1 MFFARFDIF
10 ISMAKSTLILY
21 QPIEN
26 FGDKSDYWFSYVD
39 FYERYWGGPT
49 SPFGVWFG
57 NEYDS
62 FRKAISS
69 NLDITE
75 EEIEDCF
82 FMKDK
87 NGRYYIAPLGSMG
100 RSHILFSEN
109 IIPLHWF
116 VIFREE
122 ERKILYTHWGFNAI
136 SYDTRL
142 DSGLKRLKEGEKVID
157 SVVDKIESNSHIFNR
172 LTGIRTGMRN
182 LYSLLSGFDP
192 SGSVVLNYGEICSF
206 IHPYTIRNENSVK
219 DVWELLTILNSGEI
233 AQAESRLTLLCQ
245 KWDDIRRK
253 ASGDPEGTTI
263 Q

>member
-1 MFFARFDIF
+1 
-10 ISMAKSTLILY
+10 MANSTLILY
-21 QPIEN
+21 EPVEN
-26 FGDKSDYWFSYVD
+26 FGNKSDYWFSYID
-39 FYERYWGGPT
+39 FYEKYWGGPT

-69 NLDITE
+69 NLDVLE

-87 NGRYYIAPLGSMG
+87 NGRYYIAPLGSKG
-100 RSHILFSEN
+100 QSHIFFSEN

-116 VIFREE
+116 AIFREE

-136 SYDTRL
+136 SYDTKL
-142 DSGLKRLKEGEKVID
+142 DSGLRRLKEGEKVID
-157 SVVDKIESNSHIFNR
+157 SVIDKNESDSHVLNK
-172 LTGIRTGMRN
+172 LAGIRAGMRK

-206 IHPYTIRNENSVK
+206 IHPYTIPNENSAK
-219 DVWELLTILNSGEI
+219 DMWELLTLLSSGKI
-233 AQAESRLTLLCQ
+233 ADADSRLNILTQ

-253 ASGDPEGTTI
+253 ASGDPGGTTI

>member
-1 MFFARFDIF
+1 
-10 ISMAKSTLILY
+10 MANSTLILY
-21 QPIEN
+21 EPVEN
-26 FGDKSDYWFSYVD
+26 FGDKSDYWFSYID
-39 FYERYWGGPT
+39 FYEKYWGGPT

-57 NEYDS
+57 NEYES

-69 NLDITE
+69 NLDMLE

-87 NGRYYIAPLGSMG
+87 NGRYYIAPLGSKG
-100 RSHILFSEN
+100 QSHIFVSEN

-136 SYDTRL
+136 SYDTEL
-142 DSGLKRLKEGEKVID
+142 DSGLRRLKEAEKVIG
-157 SVVDKIESNSHIFNR
+157 SVIDKNEPNSR
-172 LTGIRTGMRN
+172 LLNKLADIRAGMSK
-182 LYSLLSGFDP
+182 LYLLLSGFDP

-219 DVWELLTILNSGEI
+219 DVWDL
-233 AQAESRLTLLCQ
+233 LTLLSSGKIADADSRLSMLTQ

>member
-1 MFFARFDIF
+1 VRFDIL
-10 ISMAKSTLILY
+10 ISMANSTLIMY
-21 QPIEN
+21 EPVEN
-26 FGDKSDYWFSYVD
+26 FGDKSDYWYSYID
-39 FYERYWGGPT
+39 FYEKYWGGPT

-57 NEYDS
+57 NEYES

-69 NLDITE
+69 NLDLLE

-87 NGRYYIAPLGSMG
+87 DGRYYIAPLGLKG
-100 RSHILFSEN
+100 QSHFFVSEN

-116 VIFREE
+116 VIFGEE

-136 SYDTRL
+136 SYDTKL
-142 DSGLKRLKEGEKVID
+142 DSGLRRLKEGEIVIGSVID
-157 SVVDKIESNSHIFNR
+157 KNGLNSQLLNK
-172 LTGIRTGMRN
+172 LEDIRAGVRK

-219 DVWELLTILNSGEI
+219 DVWDL
-233 AQAESRLTLLCQ
+233 LTLLSSGKIVDADSRLNMLTQ

-253 ASGDPEGTTI
+253 ASGDPQATTI

>member
-1 MFFARFDIF
+1 
-10 ISMAKSTLILY
+10 MANSTLILY
-21 QPIEN
+21 EPVEN
-26 FGDKSDYWFSYVD
+26 FGDRSDYWFSYID
-39 FYERYWGGPT
+39 FYEKYWGGPT

-57 NEYDS
+57 NEYET

-69 NLDITE
+69 NLDMLE

-87 NGRYYIAPLGSMG
+87 NGRYYIAPLGSEG
-100 RSHILFSEN
+100 RSHILVSDN

-116 VIFREE
+116 VVFRED

-136 SYDTRL
+136 SYDTKL
-142 DSGLKRLKEGEKVID
+142 DSGLRRLKEGEKVIG
-157 SVVDKIESNSHIFNR
+157 SVIAKHESSSQLLNK
-172 LTGIRTGMRN
+172 LADIRAGMRK
-182 LYSLLSGFDP
+182 LYPLLSGFDP
-192 SGSVVLNYGEICSF
+192 SGSVVLNYGEVCSF

-219 DVWELLTILNSGEI
+219 DVWDLFTLLSSGKI
-233 AQAESRLTLLCQ
+233 ADADSRLNMLTQ